1 MKSRSPRRA
10 PRPPRAASGSGG
22 NARRR
27 TAAHRNESHAERGT
41 RAKSVLA
48 SLRKAHP
55 GARTELAH
63 ENAFQL
69 LIATI
74 LSAQCTD
81 VRVNIVTRELF
92 AKYPTPALLGAVPQ
106 AALEEEIRSTGF
118 YRMKAKNVLACC
130 RALVERFGGEVPARM
145 EDLVTLPGV
154 GRKTANVVLGQAF
167 GIASGVVVDTHVQR
181 LAGRLG
187 FTTEEDPAK
196 IEADLM
202 ELFPSKDWI
211 DVGSVL
217 ILHGRRICKA
227 RTPDCPSC
235 PVNDRCPSAT

>member
-1 MKSRSPRRA
+1 MKA
-10 PRPPRAASGSGG
+10 RP
-22 NARRR
+22 ARRR
-27 TAAHRNESHAERGT
+27 KEEKSRT
-41 RAKSVLA
+41 RARARSVLA
-48 SLRKAHP
+48 TLRRTYP

-63 ENAFQL
+63 ANAFQL

-81 VRVNIVTRELF
+81 VRVNMVTPGLF
-92 AKYPTPALLGAVPQ
+92 AKHPTPRALGAVTQ
-106 AALEEEIRSTGF
+106 GALEEEIRSTGF

-130 RALVERFGGEVPARM
+130 KAIVERFGGEVPQRM

-187 FTTEEDPAK
+187 FTGEEDPVK

-202 ELFPSKDWI
+202 DVFPQKDWI
-211 DVGSVL
+211 DVGSLL
-217 ILHGRRICKA
+217 ILHGRRTCKA